1 MSTTTTTTTETTT
14 MVVQL
19 AQSYP
24 VVQPKPVPQGTPEFE
39 EKRTALLKAFYD
51 KIPREYY
58 LSQDIFD
65 NPPTDV
71 TGIPS
76 TCGILTPEEIEIT
89 EKYDTIS
96 LAEAIAARKYTA
108 VTVAK
113 AFSKRAIIAHQ
124 LTCCLTQWYPEM
136 AEKRAQELDDYL
148 EKNGKTVG
156 PLHGVPISIK
166 EHMPIAGT
174 YSSMGFF
181 ASIVKNEE
189 DSQMTRI
196 LRNLGAVFYCKTNQ
210 PQTIMHLESDSH
222 WGRVLCPYN
231 IHLSAGGSTGGEAA
245 LIAMKGSVMGV
256 GTDIGGSIRG

>member
-1 MSTTTTTTTETTT
+1 
-14 MVVQL
+14 MVARL
-19 AQSYP
+19 YP
-24 VVQPKPVPQGTPEFE
+24 LVQPKAVPQGTPEFE
-39 EKRTALLKAFYD
+39 EKRTALLRTFYE

-58 LSQDIFD
+58 IPQDIID

-71 TGIPS
+71 SGIPS
-76 TCGILTPEEIEIT
+76 TCGILTAEEIEIT
-89 EKYDTIS
+89 ENYDTVS

-108 VTVAK
+108 VAVAK

-124 LTCCLTQWYPEM
+124 LTCCLTQWYPDM
-136 AEKRAQELDDYL
+136 AEKRARELDEYL

-156 PLHGVPISIK
+156 PLHGVPVSTK
-166 EHMPIAGT
+166 EHMHVAGM
-174 YSSMGFF
+174 YSSMGFYS
-181 ASIVKNEE
+181 SIVKDEE
-189 DSQMTRI
+189 DSQMMRI

-222 WGRVLCPYN
+222 WGRTLNPHN

-245 LIAMKGSVMGV
+245 LLAMKGSVMGI

>member
-1 MSTTTTTTTETTT
+1 
-14 MVVQL
+14 MVARL
-19 AQSYP
+19 YP
-24 VVQPKPVPQGTPEFE
+24 LVQPKAVPQGTPEFE
-39 EKRTALLKAFYD
+39 EKRTALLRAFYE
-51 KIPREYY
+51 KIPPELH
-58 LSQDIFD
+58 LSQGIID
-65 NPPTDV
+65 NPPADV

-76 TCGILTPEEIEIT
+76 ACGILTAEEIEIT
-89 EKYDTIS
+89 ESYDSIG
-96 LAEAIAARKYTA
+96 LAEAIAARKYSA

-113 AFSKRAIIAHQ
+113 AFSKRAIICHQ

-136 AEKRAQELDDYL
+136 AEERARELDEYL

-156 PLHGVPISIK
+156 PLHGVPVSIK

-174 YSSMGFF
+174 YSSIGFF
-181 ASIVKNEE
+181 SSIKKDDK

-222 WGRVLCPYN
+222 WGRVLNPHN

-245 LIAMKGSVMGV
+245 LLAMKGSVMGV